1 MDRQEIFR
9 SARCTVPVAL
19 ALMALAAPLSGWAW
33 ALCYGA
39 SALWGAAN
47 LASLALVLDALVA
60 QRALVPGLLAV
71 QLKLVVLF
79 GGLALIVMAPLF
91 NLWAFLAGFHTVF
104 GVVLTL
110 HLRATLFAG
119 APARRAA

>member
-9 SARCTVPVAL
+9 SARCTAPVAL
-19 ALMALAAPLSGWAW
+19 ALAALAAPCLGWAW

-39 SALWGAAN
+39 SALWGGAN
-47 LASLALVLDALVA
+47 LVALALVLEALVA
-60 QRALVPGLLAV
+60 QRALVLGLLAV
-71 QLKLVVLF
+71 QLKLVVLL
-79 GGLALIVMAPLF
+79 GGLALIVMAPFF

-104 GVVLTL
+104 AVILTL
-110 HLRATLFAG
+110 HMRATLFAG